1 MSRPVHISIRD
12 DLRIR
17 LNSGEWVPGQ
27 RLPSE
32 AELAGRYGVARM
44 TLRQAI
50 GALASEG
57 VVVRRQGRGT
67 FVADQLPGEQSW
79 LQGYVEEAY
88 LEGIDVQTRLVSA
101 AVVQPPQ
108 AARKA
113 LQLSRAAAAIVVRRV
128 RLVSGIPIVLLASWL
143 PYARFT
149 GLDTEPL
156 LDGSLYAMIE
166 GPYGVPI
173 VRVRQIFTAAAIE
186 EPDAALLGLRA
197 HEPVLRIVRTAFDG
211 SNLPIEFSMSSRRP
225 SYPIEAVMERTQLTA
240 GADFTNDQ
248 RARP

>member
-1 MSRPVHISIRD
+1 MNRPVHISIRD

-50 GALASEG
+50 AALASEG
-57 VVVRRQGRGT
+57 AVVRRQGRGT

-79 LQGYVEEAY
+79 LHGRVEEAN
-88 LEGIDVQTRLVSA
+88 LDGVEVQTRLVSA

-113 LQLSRAAAAIVVRRV
+113 LQLSHSAAAIVVRRV
-128 RLVSGIPIVLLASWL
+128 RHVSGRPIVLLASWL

-149 GLDTEPL
+149 GLDAEPL

-173 VRVRQIFTAAAIE
+173 VRLRQIFTAAAIE

-197 HEPVLRIVRTAFDG
+197 QEPVLRIVRTAFDA

-225 SYPIEAVMERTQLTA
+225 GYPIEAVMERTQQPDGGGLA
-240 GADFTNDQ
+240 NDP
-248 RARP
+248 RPRP